1 MSRFSIACPR
11 INSKHAFSGRNGCEN
26 FDAETGLR
34 YGLDDLIAFFQDA
47 FFFWNEI
54 KSYQSCKS
62 DQIYFTLFNPVTS
75 LIY

>member
-47 FFFWNEI
+47 FFSGT
-54 KSYQSCKS
+54 KSNL
-62 DQIYFTLFNPVTS
+62 IRVANPIRFILLCS
-75 LIY
+75 IP